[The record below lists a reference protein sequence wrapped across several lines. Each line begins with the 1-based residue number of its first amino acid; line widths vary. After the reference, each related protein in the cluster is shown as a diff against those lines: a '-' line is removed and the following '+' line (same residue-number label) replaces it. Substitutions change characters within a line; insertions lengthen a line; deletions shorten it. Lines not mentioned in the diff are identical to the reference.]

1 MEPRANQK
9 RSEPNSLGRARWLSL
24 ALSLVA
30 ASGFALAVQTAW
42 WKVAEVTV
50 GPFGSR
56 ACFGGECRERG
67 LAWIGG
73 TDLWMRAAVASRAA
87 GYIAMFALVF
97 LAGALAAKRVP
108 VLIARMSIVAI
119 LTALVSGI
127 YFYVAFPD
135 LKEASLGL
143 GLFFFAAAA
152 IAGMAAAII
161 VARAQPAQR

>member
-1 MEPRANQK
+1 MEPRSK
-9 RSEPNSLGRARWLSL
+9 WISL
-24 ALSLVA
+24 ALALVA

-56 ACFGGECRERG
+56 HCFGGECRESG
-67 LAWIGG
+67 LSWIGG
-73 TDLWMRAAVASRAA
+73 SDLWMRAAVASRAA
-87 GYIAMFALVF
+87 GYIAMFALVL
-97 LAGALAAKRVP
+97 LAGAVAAKRIP
-108 VLIARMSIVAI
+108 VLVARMSIVAI

-127 YFYVAFPD
+127 YFFAAFPG

-143 GLFFFAAAA
+143 GGLFFTAAT

-161 VARAQPAQR
+161 VARAQPAPR